1 MVRKE
6 AKSAGKKVEG
16 PARHHS
22 ELLRPFAEA
31 NLVGI
36 VIADAS
42 GRVLEANDY
51 YLRTVGYTRDEF
63 EQGKVDWRALT
74 PPEWLPADEKA
85 IEELRA
91 RGTSAPYEK
100 EYVRRDGTRVS
111 VFLSNAMLPGSEER
125 IIAFVL
131 DVTERKR
138 AERALEETTAT
149 LQALIKSSPLAI
161 IALDPEGLVTLWN
174 PAAERMFGWS
184 EREALGRF
192 LPLVPED
199 RREEHAAMR
208 QGVLGG
214 EGFADVEVRRRRK
227 DGSPIDI
234 SISTAPLRDAQ
245 GRSVGV
251 MSVSADITER
261 KKAEEKLR
269 RSERN
274 LAESERIGN
283 TGSWDY
289 DVATDTASW
298 SENMFRIFDVDP
310 AIPQELVFTH
320 FVEDL
325 VHPDDRA
332 NVLSVFRDALTGTR
346 PYDLEYRIIK
356 RNGEI
361 RDIHAIAETVRD
373 ARGTAVRM
381 IGKVEDVTEPQRAR
395 QALREREQHL
405 SNIYDTVGDVL
416 FHLAVEPGGQYR
428 FVSINRAF
436 SRVTGLKPEQ
446 VVGRAVSEVIPEPSL
461 TVVLENYRRSIEEKR
476 AVLWVETS
484 DYPTGQLIG
493 EVSVA
498 PVFDDQGRC
507 THLVGSVHDVTE
519 RTRAEEALK
528 ASEERFRMI
537 TEQTLDLI
545 SITDADG
552 VIVYASPASKAL
564 FQLTP
569 EEMCGHRFIEF
580 LAEPGIPEAMAAF
593 RDAQA
598 REERTKDLELTMK
611 RKDGSTFVG
620 ELNGSIFRY
629 GRQNGTLVVIRD
641 ITERKRAAAAIEASL
656 REKDILLREIHHRV
670 KNNMQVISSLL
681 NLQAGH
687 IADGEAR
694 RMLREGQLRIRSM
707 ALIHEKLYQARDL
720 SRIEF
725 ASYIRSLAAYLFEF
739 FKVDPGQVRL
749 EIEVGDV
756 RLDINSAVPCGLL
769 ISELI
774 SNALKHAFPKG
785 RKGTVSIRLRR
796 EKDGSVKIKVADDGV
811 GLPESMDFRRTESFG
826 LQIVDL
832 LIGQLEGT
840 IELDRKKGTAFTV
853 SFRDLEYKP
862 RT

>member
-1 MVRKE
+1 MKRGKE
-6 AKSAGKKVEG
+6 APVHYD
-16 PARHHS
+16 PD
-22 ELLRPFAEA
+22 LLRPLAEA

-63 EQGKVDWRALT
+63 DQGKVDWRVLT
-74 PPEWLPADEKA
+74 PPEWLPVDEQA
-85 IEELRA
+85 IKELRA
-91 RGTSAPYEK
+91 RGTSTPYEK

-111 VFLSNAMLPGSEER
+111 VFLSNARLPGPEER

-138 AERALEETTAT
+138 AEKALGETNAT

-174 PAAERMFGWS
+174 PAAESMFGWS
-184 EREALGRF
+184 EREAMGQF

-199 RREEHAAMR
+199 RHEEHAAMR

-227 DGSPIDI
+227 DGSPIDV

-245 GRSVGV
+245 GRVIGV
-251 MSVSADITER
+251 MSVSADITGR

-289 DVATDTASW
+289 AVATDTATW

-310 AIPQELVFTH
+310 AMPGDLIFQH
-320 FVEDL
+320 FVENL

-332 NVLSVFRDALTGTR
+332 HVLSVFREALIGKR
-346 PYDLEYRIIK
+346 PYDLEYRVVK
-356 RNGEI
+356 RNGAL

-373 ARGTAVRM
+373 ERGTAVRLV
-381 IGKVEDVTEPQRAR
+381 GKVEDITERKRAE
-395 QALREREQHL
+395 QALREREQRL
-405 SNIYDTVGDVL
+405 SSIYDTVGDVIL
-416 FHLAVEPGGQYR
+416 HLAVEPGGQYR
-428 FVSINRAF
+428 FISINRAF
-436 SRVTGLKPEQ
+436 SDVTGLKPEQ
-446 VVGRAVSEVIPEPSL
+446 IVGKTVSEIIPEPSL
-461 TVVLENYRRSIEEKR
+461 RKVLENYRRAIEEKR
-476 AVLWVETS
+476 VVRWEEIS

-519 RTRAEEALK
+519 RARAEEALK
-528 ASEERFRMI
+528 ASEEKFRMI

-564 FQLTP
+564 FQFTP
-569 EEMCGHRFIEF
+569 EEMCGHRFMEF
-580 LAEPGIPEAMAAF
+580 LAEPDIPKAMAAF

-598 REERTKDLELTMK
+598 RDERTKDLELTMT

-620 ELNGSIFRY
+620 ELNGSNFRY
-629 GRQNGTLVVIRD
+629 GRQSGALVVIRD
-641 ITERKRAAAAIEASL
+641 ITERKRADAAIAASL

-681 NLQAGH
+681 SLQAGH
-687 IADGEAR
+687 VADGEAR
-694 RMLREGQLRIRSM
+694 RVLKEGQLRIRSM

-749 EIEVGDV
+749 ETEVGDV
-756 RLDINSAVPCGLL
+756 RLDINTAVPCGLL
-769 ISELI
+769 ISELV
-774 SNALKHAFPKG
+774 SNALKHAFPEG
-785 RKGTVSIRLRR
+785 REGTVRIGLQRDQDGRVVIR
-796 EKDGSVKIKVADDGV
+796 VADDGV
-811 GLPESMDFRRTESFG
+811 GFPESVDFVRPESFG
-826 LQIVDL
+826 LQIVGL
-832 LIGQLEGT
+832 LVDQLDAS
-840 IELDRKKGTAFTV
+840 IELVKGTGTAYRIT
-853 SFRDLEYKP
+853 FRELEYKP